1 MAQALAS
8 RSILFTPV
16 ITKRGEAIFH
26 RHPAACVLCH
36 ALKGQGSTVGPA
48 LDGIAGL
55 GEARRKKLVQALGG
69 VKALK
74 AASLDDLRSLTFL
87 PEAVALAV
95 YERFHDDTTADEA
108 TTEPGD
114 ATSTGDDASDSG
126 AGD

>member
-1 MAQALAS
+1 MTGVQTCAL
-8 RSILFTPV
+8 P
-16 ITKRGEAIFH
+16 IF
-26 RHPAACVLCH
+26 
-36 ALKGQGSTVGPA
+36 
-48 LDGIAGL
+48 
-55 GEARRKKLVQALGG
+55 
-69 VKALK
+69 
-74 AASLDDLRSLTFL
+74 RSLTFL